1 MIKVIFSLFVAVVLF
16 TIVFIL
22 YALSIVFVNDMLL
35 WFAFIISPMAFMA
48 LYDYKKEVERVWS
61 NPWI

>member
-35 WFAFIISPMAFMA
+35 WFAFIISPVAFMA